1 MASRMAS
8 EMTFQMLKKPS
19 IDKDSKRKAA
29 STSARPMSGQRYCTH
44 AWRSGPGPSAMTASP
59 STASSPAVRRIVLV
73 TGGSRGLGRNTAE
86 HLARQGLDVVLT
98 YRERADEAQAAVAA
112 IEALGGRAAALQ
124 LDVARSAGFA
134 DFAARVRRAL
144 AETWQAD
151 RLDALVHNAGIGIN
165 APFATTTE
173 AQFDELVAIHL
184 KAPFFLS
191 QHLLP
196 LLRDGGSIIHLS
208 SGLTRFTQPGYAAYA
223 AMKGG
228 VEVLT
233 RYLARELG
241 ARGIR
246 VNTVA
251 PGAIAT
257 DFGGG
262 RVRDDAQVG
271 AALASQTALGRVGQP
286 DDIGPV
292 MAALLQPGM
301 GWVQGQR
308 IEASGGMFL

>member
-1 MASRMAS
+1 MTTSSR
-8 EMTFQMLKKPS
+8 
-19 IDKDSKRKAA
+19 
-29 STSARPMSGQRYCTH
+29 
-44 AWRSGPGPSAMTASP
+44 
-59 STASSPAVRRIVLV
+59 VVLI
-73 TGGSRGLGRNTAE
+73 TGGSRGLGRNAA
-86 HLARQGLDVVLT
+86 LALAADGADIVIT
-98 YRERADEAQAAVAA
+98 YRSQADAAAEVVQQVQ
-112 IEALGGRAAALQ
+112 ALG
-124 LDVARSAGFA
+124 
-134 DFAARVRRAL
+134 RRAL
-144 AETWQAD
+144 ALPLDVAD
-151 RLDALVHNAGIGIN
+151 SSAFPAFATQLRDALQQWGVTGLQGLLNNAGEALY
-165 APFATTTE
+165 APIAETTE

-223 AMKGG
+223 SMKGG